1 MSKEDGQGNSLD
13 SLRRVLGSQSMGY
26 TPTERNLALLTTQT
40 FFSLWC
46 YPNLYKEPGKEL
58 CDLVIFFGDDVVLFS
73 DKNIAYPEHADPN
86 VAWVRWYRRAVL
98 ASADQLFGAESS
110 IRRFPS
116 KIFLDSACT
125 TSFPLPLSDMS
136 KARFHRV
143 AIANGSREACKSLTK
158 SRFGSL
164 KISSE
169 LEADAHLDT
178 PFAIGRIR
186 PDKPFVHVLDSESLA
201 FVLSELDTMKD
212 FIGYLRQ
219 KETLFESRRRISAAG
234 EEQLLAH
241 YLNEENRFD
250 VTGDI
255 ELAGEDHFTQLA
267 QSKEY
272 IARKR
277 ANEVSYLFDVFVEQ
291 TIWHAKEPVFL
302 AGTDL
307 RVELFEK
314 AIRVIAQESRFKR
327 RLLGEVFVSL
337 RTTKWD
343 RPTARYA
350 YLKEEPDNVYVFT
363 VEPNR
368 GVRAPVKLDETP
380 RGFLYVSCFR
390 APAVAPGAKHVVGFD
405 VGEAGPSAAGTLFY
419 MDMTD
424 AYIVSMIKRF
434 EKDFP
439 PDARGRRTEQK
450 VGQDVGFKEPR
461 RGGFRKD
468 GWKPVKR

>member
-1 MSKEDGQGNSLD
+1 MSREVGQSNSLD
-13 SLRRVLGSQSMGY
+13 SLRDVLSSQSTGY
-26 TPTERNLALLTTQT
+26 TPTERNLAQLTIQT

-46 YPNLYKEPGKEL
+46 YPNLYKERGKEL

-73 DKNIAYPEHADPN
+73 DKNIAYSEHPDPN
-86 VAWVRWYRRAVL
+86 VAWARWYRRAVL
-98 ASADQLFGAESS
+98 ASSDQLFGAESS

-116 KIFLDSACT
+116 RIFLDSACT

-158 SRFGSL
+158 SGLGSL
-164 KISSE
+164 KILSG
-169 LEADAHLDT
+169 LEADAHLSA

-201 FVLSELDTMKD
+201 VVLGELDTMKD
-212 FIGYLRQ
+212 FIDYLRQ

-241 YLNEENRFD
+241 YLKQAKRFGGTDD
-250 VTGDI
+250 VD
-255 ELAGEDHFTQLA
+255 LAGEDHFTQLA

-272 IARKR
+272 VAEKR
-277 ANEVSYLFDVFVEQ
+277 ANEVSYLFDAFVEQ
-291 TIWHAKEPVFL
+291 TIWRAKEPASL
-302 AGTDL
+302 AGSDV
-307 RVELFEK
+307 RIELFEK

-343 RPTARYA
+343 RPTARYV

-363 VEPNR
+363 VESNR
-368 GVRAPVKLDETP
+368 RVQDPAKSKETP

-390 APAVAPGAKHVVGFD
+390 APGVVPEAKHVVGID
-405 VGEAGPSAAGTLFY
+405 VGEAGPSAGGALFY

-424 AYIVSMIKRF
+424 PNIASMIKKF
-434 EKDFP
+434 EKDIPFTE
-439 PDARGRRTEQK
+439 RVRRTEQK
-450 VGQDVGFKEPR
+450 VGQNTRFKEPG
-461 RGGFRKD
+461 RGGIWKE
-468 GWKPVKR
+468 GWKPRKR